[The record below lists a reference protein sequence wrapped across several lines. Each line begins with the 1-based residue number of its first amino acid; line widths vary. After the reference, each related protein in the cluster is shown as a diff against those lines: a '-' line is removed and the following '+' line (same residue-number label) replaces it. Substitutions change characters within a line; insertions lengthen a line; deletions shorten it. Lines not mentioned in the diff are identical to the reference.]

1 MLERRLVL
9 LTDYQPL
16 TVEITY
22 DMLISIEH
30 EDICGFPCEFT
41 DHPAG
46 PVFRREIQDD
56 DPVLRVLLDF
66 V

>member
-1 MLERRLVL
+1 LVL
-9 LTDYQPL
+9 STDYLPL

-22 DMLISIEH
+22 DALIFIDH
-30 EDICGFPCEFT
+30 EDIRGLPCEFT

-46 PVFRREIQDD
+46 PVFRREIQDY